1 MQKESR
7 IYVAGHMGMVGSA
20 IVHELKSQG
29 FGRLI
34 LRTRKELDLLNQKAV
49 QDFFNDE
56 KPDYVFLAA
65 AKVGGFQA
73 IMTCPAEFLFENLQ
87 MQNNIIW
94 TAHEAGVKKL
104 LFLGSSCI
112 YPNNCHQPMRE
123 EYLMEGKVDSTSES
137 YAVAKIAG
145 IELCRF
151 ISQQYGKNFIS
162 CAPTNIYGENDSFD
176 IRSSRIVASLIK
188 KFHEA
193 KVANKSEVTVF
204 GTGKA
209 RREFLCVKDL
219 ARACIFLM
227 QNFNY
232 TDDLYFVNV
241 GTGEDIT
248 IKELANLIKSITG
261 YKGKIIWDITKPDG
275 MPQKLLDV
283 DKINRLG
290 WKSSVKLF
298 DGLGAMYE
306 WYKNFIKF

>member
-104 LFLGSSCI
+104 LFLG
-112 YPNNCHQPMRE
+112 
-123 EYLMEGKVDSTSES
+123 
-137 YAVAKIAG
+137 
-145 IELCRF
+145 
-151 ISQQYGKNFIS
+151 
-162 CAPTNIYGENDSFD
+162 
-176 IRSSRIVASLIK
+176 IK
-188 KFHEA
+188 E
-193 KVANKSEVTVF
+193 
-204 GTGKA
+204 
-209 RREFLCVKDL
+209 RREK
-219 ARACIFLM
+219 
-227 QNFNY
+227 
-232 TDDLYFVNV
+232 
-241 GTGEDIT
+241 
-248 IKELANLIKSITG
+248 
-261 YKGKIIWDITKPDG
+261 
-275 MPQKLLDV
+275 
-283 DKINRLG
+283 
-290 WKSSVKLF
+290 
-298 DGLGAMYE
+298 
-306 WYKNFIKF
+306 